1 MFSALNSK
9 ITPFLK
15 SLKYIFYSPK
25 LNNIE
30 LHSPKYKSISLEKS
44 EKQLVKRIFHSYKL
58 MKEEQKKVSSLYLPS
73 SLWEKQI
80 NQSYSYF
87 LESYKYDDIEK
98 FHFFLTNFG
107 CWKQYHGVE
116 SNMLIRNSMTT
127 FIGRRFLKNE
137 IFNKNLENWKW
148 INGGR
153 KPLSVLTYPTFG
165 NQAGAFVDNVFVGVG
180 SVGNEFMGQCY
191 LNF

>member
-1 MFSALNSK
+1 MKKIITKIKKAYREKRLFSALNSK

-87 LESYKYDDIEK
+87 LESYKYDDIETIVC
-98 FHFFLTNFG
+98 L
-107 CWKQYHGVE
+107 C
-116 SNMLIRNSMTT
+116 
-127 FIGRRFLKNE
+127 
-137 IFNKNLENWKW
+137 
-148 INGGR
+148 
-153 KPLSVLTYPTFG
+153 
-165 NQAGAFVDNVFVGVG
+165 DG
-180 SVGNEFMGQCY
+180 SFASSSTRTP
-191 LNF
+191 